1 MEPHESYHLELDSD
15 RFLFLC
21 AKLNATVR
29 RDDATWSVDILSGGF
44 KFNDEIP
51 EGLSESPELFLPLTT
66 LLRSLW
72 AYRVSLVEGKPRP
85 DLYPTWESTR
95 HLAPHWAGFAP
106 DRCSANMQSAV
117 DDVKSKDVQYARDIE
132 RLEAALRKDRN
143 TGKNGADDS
152 DIVSVDRRP
161 IETK

>member
-1 MEPHESYHLELDSD
+1 MEPHEAYDLELGSD
-15 RFLFLC
+15 RFVFLC

-29 RDDATWSVDILSGGF
+29 RADAAWSVDILSGGF

-51 EGLSESPELFLPLTT
+51 DGLNESPALFLPLIT

-72 AYRVSLVEGKPRP
+72 AYRSSLVEGKPRA
-85 DLYPTWESTR
+85 DLSATWEWTR
-95 HLAPHWAGFAP
+95 RLAPRWAGFAP

-132 RLEAALRKDRN
+132 RLEAALRKDRDTGN
-143 TGKNGADDS
+143 TGADDS